1 MTTILLSHYVGGIPN
16 DGAPIKG
23 ISVQPLW
30 LVIPYYILSLIGI
43 IFAIVCLLFN
53 FIYRKR
59 R

>member
-1 MTTILLSHYVGGIPN
+1 MYVGGIPN
-16 DGAPIKG
+16 DGTPVKG
-23 ISVQPLW
+23 INVQPLW